1 MPGSAV
7 EVGPDDLSL
16 ARARGVVSRLQ
27 LILSLLRVPLAVTLG
42 GADRERC
49 ALACAVSNLNFYF
62 LIPKSLNPPQRDQL
76 SGHRRSWQ
84 NRHGRGCRA

>member
-1 MPGSAV
+1 METFPSLSAIS
-7 EVGPDDLSL
+7 PL
-16 ARARGVVSRLQ
+16 VSRFFNSPGDFRTATVQ
-27 LILSLLRVPLAVTLG
+27 PLAS
-42 GADRERC
+42 ERTVM
-49 ALACAVSNLNFYF
+49 LLQINVSNLNFYF

>member
-27 LILSLLRVPLAVTLG
+27 LILSLLRVPLAATLG
-42 GADRERC
+42 GADREPC
-49 ALACAVSNLNFYF
+49 ALACTVATVSNSINQLADVY
-62 LIPKSLNPPQRDQL
+62 SLAVT
-76 SGHRRSWQ
+76 SRS
-84 NRHGRGCRA
+84 